1 MLTGKTQK
9 AIVILHEIAYH
20 DTRSCPNGGDDNVCV
35 PTCVAILKQLQ
46 DAGIIRLL
54 PDHKPG
60 YFQSYEMCMELTD
73 ISLYQ
78 LLIAIGEG
86 INLIAPS
93 SDEDRIYKYYHYG
106 TAASKLGV
114 VNHMLRTLLCDVTMS
129 DL

>member
-1 MLTGKTQK
+1 MLTDKTQK

-20 DTRSCPNGGDDNVCV
+20 GTRSCPNGEDCNACV
-35 PTCVAILKQLQ
+35 PMCVTILKQLQ

-54 PDHKPG
+54 PEHKPE
-60 YFQSYEMCMELTD
+60 YPQSYELCMELPD

-78 LLIAIGEG
+78 LLIVIGEG

-106 TAASKLGV
+106 AAASKLGV
-114 VNHMLRTLLCDVTMS
+114 VNHMLRTLLCDVNMS

>member
-1 MLTGKTQK
+1 MLTDKTQK

-20 DTRSCPNGGDDNVCV
+20 GTRICPNGGSGNICV
-35 PTCVAILKQLQ
+35 PACVAILKQLQ

-54 PDHKPG
+54 PDHEPE
-60 YFQSYEMCMELTD
+60 YSQSYALCMELSD
-73 ISLYQ
+73 ISLYK

-86 INLIAPS
+86 VNLMAPS
-93 SDEDRIYKYYHYG
+93 FDEDRIYKYYHYG

-114 VNHMLRTLLCDVTMS
+114 VNHMLRTLLCDVSML